1 MRIFLLLF
9 LLLISLGIGPG
20 PATSKNTML
29 PELKLTAE
37 EEAEVAAIAL
47 TLPPP
52 WIGDF
57 DGMRERRLVRILVA
71 HSKTLYFHDRGME
84 RGIDAEYA
92 RAYEAWLN
100 EKFKTKALKLR
111 VVLVPVP
118 RDRLLSGLV
127 DGIGDIAAGAL
138 TITPERQALVDFS
151 DPIATNIAEVVVT
164 GPKSP
169 PLSSIDDLAGQTV
182 PLRKSSSYYVHVR
195 ALSDRLV
202 AEGKAPIKIQIM
214 DEDLE
219 DEGIMEMVNV
229 GLLPLAVV
237 DRYKGLFWAQ
247 VLSGLNVR
255 DDLAVNTGGS
265 IAWAVRKDS
274 PMLAAEINE
283 FMMDHRVGTTFGN
296 TVVKRYLKSTKA
308 LNNAYDEK
316 ALAQFRATVGLFRK
330 YGGEYGFDPLMM
342 VAQGFQ
348 ESKLNQ
354 AARSPRGAVGI
365 MQLLPST
372 AADPVVGITGI
383 ETDAEKNIHAGIKYM
398 SVLRAKYLADPAL
411 DERSRTLM
419 TFAAYNAGPGNL
431 RKFRRLAEKEGRDPN
446 RWFDNVEVA
455 AAKIAGAE
463 TVQYVSNIYKYYVA
477 YKLISGEAR
486 VE

>member
-1 MRIFLLLF
+1 MRNWLLSLLL
-9 LLLISLGIGPG
+9 LLVLGAPTANADDTALP
-20 PATSKNTML
+20 PA
-29 PELKLTAE
+29 ELSAA
-37 EEAEVAAIAL
+37 EEAEVDAIAL
-47 TLPPP
+47 PLPPP
-52 WIGDF
+52 WTGDF

-92 RAYEAWLN
+92 RAFEAWLN
-100 EKFKTKALKLR
+100 KKLKTKALKLR
-111 VVLVPVP
+111 VALVPVP

-138 TITPERQALVDFS
+138 TITPGRAAVVDFT
-151 DPIATNIAEVVVT
+151 DPVATNISELVVT

-182 PLRKSSSYYVHVR
+182 PLRKSSSYYTHVR

-202 AEGKAPIKIQIM
+202 AAGKAPIKIQIM

-247 VLSGLNVR
+247 VLTDLKVR
-255 DDLAVNTGGS
+255 EDLVVNAGGN

-274 PMLAAEINE
+274 PLLAAEINT
-283 FMMDHRVGTTFGN
+283 FMQDHRVGTTFGN

-308 LNNAYDEK
+308 LNNAYDKE

-330 YGGEYGFDPLMM
+330 YAGEYGFDHLMM

-383 ETDAEKNIHAGIKYM
+383 EEDAEKNIHAGIKYM
-398 SVLRAKYLADPAL
+398 SVLRAKYLDDPDL

-431 RKFRRLAEKEGRDPN
+431 RKFRRLADKEGRDPN

-455 AAKIAGAE
+455 AAKIVGAE

-477 YKLISGEAR
+477 YKLISDGAMQP
-486 VE
+486 